1 MRDRG
6 FAAPFHRL
14 RVEFHG
20 ISSLLL
26 SVEVFLMLLL
36 RQRFAV

>member
-14 RVEFHG
+14 RVELHG
-20 ISSLLL
+20 ISSRLV
-26 SVEVFLMLLL
+26 SVEVFFVLLL
-36 RQRFAV
+36 RQRVTA